1 MSETKHTPGPWKPS
15 TDYRLRSIDIVA
27 WNAQGESI
35 AKIKTGMPLGDGEA
49 IANARLIAAAPETR
63 KALID
68 LCKEVGRLLERND
81 YIDDPDIVRAYE
93 SALASLRKVEGE

>member
-1 MSETKHTPGPWKPS
+1 MSETKHTPGPWS
-15 TDYRLRSIDIVA
+15 VE
-27 WNAQGESI
+27 QG
-35 AKIKTGMPLGDGEA
+35 ATGSLVFGPPHHRVGKVFSGGGLPA